1 MKKTEKLGEATSP
14 DGSVLSLIRHDGAY
28 TIRVNGVELM
38 STRRHQS
45 ETALATLVCDPI
57 AESAGARVLI
67 GGLGLG
73 FTLREALRILRPDAV
88 VDVAELVPEVV
99 AWNRE
104 PEFGL
109 ALSELE
115 DPRTTVHM
123 GDVADLLRANRGVY
137 DAIMLDVDNGPA
149 SLITKGNAGLYRE
162 LGIATAVA
170 ALQPRGRIAY
180 WSAQPEPKFA
190 GSLRGAGLRV
200 AEHSIRAHVTSGGYY
215 TILVGERTSARTAQR
230 AEHD

>member
-57 AESAGARVLI
+57 AEVPGARVLI

-104 PEFGL
+104 PAYGL
-109 ALSELE
+109 ALGELE
-115 DPRTTVHM
+115 DPRTSVHM

-230 AEHD
+230 AEHA

>member
-1 MKKTEKLGEATSP
+1 MKKTERLGEATSP
-14 DGSVLSLIRHDGAY
+14 DGSVLTLIRHDGAY

-45 ETALATLVCDPI
+45 ETALATLVCEPI
-57 AESAGARVLI
+57 ADLPKARVMI

-88 VDVAELVPEVV
+88 VEVAEIMPEVV
-99 AWNRE
+99 AWNE
-104 PEFGL
+104 NPQYGL
-109 ALSELE
+109 AVAELE
-115 DPRTTVHM
+115 DARTQLYM
-123 GDVADLLRANRGVY
+123 GDVADLLRKNRGAY

-190 GSLRGAGLRV
+190 GSLRGAGLTV
-200 AEHSIRAHVTSGGYY
+200 TEHSIRAHVTSGGYY
-215 TILVGERTSARTAQR
+215 TILVGERSKRR
-230 AEHD
+230 APTHQTGE